1 MRREG
6 FSLIELM
13 VSLAVLGIVSIYL
26 TNMLT
31 QQNRAY
37 TVVDQVTEVQGNA
50 RAILDMLER
59 DVRGTGMA
67 AAEAGIVCGVD
78 NTNAADVLFV
88 TDGSVFKYD
97 RDKNPARFDQGA
109 EVQGVG
115 FVATGSN
122 NTFALNTLVPDGVP
136 YHDLDADGTQDSD
149 FRPGGSVIVVERFN
163 ATRGVACGV
172 IVAGGVDVGNKT
184 LTVNFDAGAENP
196 LLGSSSEVFPAKRYT
211 VNNDNELVRDGVV
224 LAGDVEDLQVSY
236 FFDTAPANGEIDSA
250 LLEEPGSKDGNVYEV
265 DDWNNTEL
273 REIRLGIVVRSR
285 TPDPNLPGAIP
296 QALENRQPVAVADG
310 FRRRVLQ
317 AVMRPRN
324 VGHRLDADI
333 F

>member
-1 MRREG
+1 MRRAG
-6 FSLIELM
+6 FTLAELL

-37 TVVDQVTEVQGNA
+37 TVVDQVTETQGNA

-78 NTNAADVLFV
+78 NTNDPDVLFV
-88 TDGSVFKYD
+88 TDSSVFKYD

-109 EVQGVG
+109 EVQGIG
-115 FVATGSN
+115 FVASGSN
-122 NTFALNTLVPDGVP
+122 TIISLNTLAADGIP
-136 YHDLDADGTQDSD
+136 YHDLDADGTTDSD
-149 FRPGGSVIVVERFN
+149 FRPGGSVIVAERYR
-163 ATRGVACGV
+163 ADRGVACGV

-184 LTVNFDAGAENP
+184 VTVNFDAGAEN
-196 LLGSSSEVFPAKRYT
+196 LSIGSAAEVFPAKRYT
-211 VNNDNELVRDGVV
+211 VNGDQELVRDGVV
-224 LAGDVEDLQVSY
+224 LAGDVEDLQVSF
-236 FFDTAPANGEIDSA
+236 FFDRPPFNGESDGA
-250 LLEEPGSKDGNVYEV
+250 ALEEPGTFDGNVYEV
-265 DDWNNTEL
+265 TDWDNTQL
-273 REIRLGIVVRSR
+273 REVRLGIVVRSR
-285 TPDPNLPGAIP
+285 RPDPNLPGAIP

-324 VGHRLDADI
+324 VGHRLDGDI